1 MNTFKLITSL
11 LLVSLCRP
19 QAGDIP
25 SPIEIKV
32 SGFYNLERNGDDYYL
47 NLNPGS
53 QTLVRLEGTID
64 RAEGYHRVTWET
76 EKAYCWSNGMAADVF
91 KVVNPASYSKNGK
104 IYTMFGPLP
113 EMKGRTV
120 VITAHYYGHSDTI
133 RIHLL

>member
-1 MNTFKLITSL
+1 SGLAAAYFYQKEHGSDKKVLILDNHNDFGGHAKRNEHTINGSTL
-11 LLVSLCRP
+11 L
-19 QAGDIP
+19 GY
-25 SPIEIKV
+25 
-32 SGFYNLERNGDDYYL
+32 G
-47 NLNPGS
+47 GS

-76 EKAYCWSNGMAADVF
+76 EKAYYWSNGMAADVF

-104 IYTMFGPLP
+104 VYTMFGPLP